1 MALGDRLKTGFVAGI
16 ALIAP
21 LFITIVAFQLLFS
34 WVRGLIDPIVEG
46 AGLSAI
52 TGNVPYVA
60 EAIAILILV
69 TAITGLGYIAQRS
82 LGEYFFDAVDRALAR
97 VPIFSV
103 VYSGVRQVSNA
114 LMSQQSRFE
123 QVVMV
128 EYPKDGIYSLGF
140 VTGESPDTVAAE
152 TTQETYNVYVPGS
165 PNPTQ
170 GHLHM
175 IPAHEITELDMSVS
189 RGLRLIVTTGI
200 AEEQSEMEALQEEVG
215 GDSSAALET
224 ALTEIEDEDGDR

>member
-1 MALGDRLKTGFVAGI
+1 MALTDRLKTGFVAGI

-60 EAIAILILV
+60 EAIAILVLV

-82 LGEYFFDAVDRALAR
+82 LGEYFFDAVDRGLAR

-140 VTGESPDTVAAE
+140 VTGESPETVVAE
-152 TTQETYNVYVPGS
+152 TAQDTYNVYVPGS

-200 AEEQSEMEALQEEVG
+200 AEEHSEMEALQDEVG

-224 ALTEIEDEDGDR
+224 ALTEIEKEDGDR

>member
-1 MALGDRLKTGFVAGI
+1 MALADRLKTGFVAGI
-16 ALIAP
+16 ALVAP

-46 AGLSAI
+46 TGLVAI

-60 EAIAILILV
+60 EAIAIVILV
-69 TAITGLGYIAQRS
+69 IAITGLGYIAQRR
-82 LGEYFFDAVDRALAR
+82 LGEYFFDAVDRGLAR

-103 VYSGVRQVSNA
+103 IYTGVRQVSNA

-123 QVVMV
+123 RVVMV
-128 EYPKDGIYSLGF
+128 EYPKNGIYSLGF
-140 VTGESPDTVAAE
+140 VTGESPATVAEE
-152 TTQETYNVYVPGS
+152 TAQETYNVYIPGS

-175 IPAHEITELDMSVS
+175 IPADEITELDMSVS

-200 AEEQSEMEALQEEVG
+200 AEERSEMEALQEEVG
-215 GDSSAALET
+215 GDSSAALER
-224 ALTEIEDEDGDR
+224 ALDEIEDENGTR

>member
-1 MALGDRLKTGFVAGI
+1 MALADRIKTGFVAGI
-16 ALIAP
+16 ALVAP

-46 AGLSAI
+46 TGLSAI
-52 TGNVPYVA
+52 TGNVPYLA
-60 EAIAILILV
+60 EAIAIAILV
-69 TAITGLGYIAQRS
+69 LAITALGYIAQRS
-82 LGEYFFDAVDRALAR
+82 LGEYFFDAVDRGLAR

-175 IPAHEITELDMSVS
+175 IPAHEITELEMSVS

-200 AEEQSEMEALQEEVG
+200 AEEQSEMEALQQEVG

-224 ALTEIEDEDGDR
+224 ALTEIEEDEDA